1 MCSSANPYMAPV
13 NNNKSF
19 SYGGKWQPN
28 RNDRSSGGLADTL
41 SDMNSITWRTDDR
54 DDDEDDDRSTR
65 RRNNSSSSSSN
76 WGDDH
81 KDSYGGRRS
90 STRGGRSGDRSPRGW
105 ERDSSRRNLGT
116 EFDASK
122 GGGLSDSYRI
132 PRSSGSVNWSD
143 RGSSTRR
150 DSMHDNKSRSRGRLN
165 SSSRGSSSRSGGG
178 GGGLSATWGGNRG
191 R

>member
-1 MCSSANPYMAPV
+1 MA
-13 NNNKSF
+13 
-19 SYGGKWQPN
+19 Y
-28 RNDRSSGGLADTL
+28 
-41 SDMNSITWRTDDR
+41 
-54 DDDEDDDRSTR
+54 RSTSIEVR
-65 RRNNSSSSSSN
+65 PNLDVNFYETSDDHKAYVKETYEDTSKSDLVTSVRS
-76 WGDDH
+76 GDDLTRTKVRNYDN